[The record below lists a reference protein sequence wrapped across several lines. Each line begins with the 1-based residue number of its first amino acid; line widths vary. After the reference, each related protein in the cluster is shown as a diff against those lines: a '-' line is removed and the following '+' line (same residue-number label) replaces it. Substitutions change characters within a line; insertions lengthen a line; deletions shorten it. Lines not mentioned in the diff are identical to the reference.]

1 MVAPA
6 PPVRCPAAR
15 SPEGSQGARSRV
27 PAGAAP
33 SPLTEK
39 IRAYAPHADIG
50 LVEDAYAVAALAHGE
65 QKRENGDP
73 YITHPLAVADILA
86 GYRLDV
92 PSICTALLHDTV
104 EDTSATLPQIEKQ
117 FGATIA
123 GLVDGVTKLT
133 RLELQSDR
141 TKQAENFRKL
151 VLAMSRDI
159 RVLLVKLADR
169 LHNMRTLNYVAKAER
184 RIRIARETMDIYAPL
199 AARIG
204 MDAMKSE
211 LQTQVVRDS
220 RTRSLRHRPGA
231 PELFARS
238 GCRRH

>member
-6 PPVRCPAAR
+6 PPFRLAALAPEGTQGGAAR
-15 SPEGSQGARSRV
+15 SR
-27 PAGAAP
+27 PA
-33 SPLTEK
+33 SMPLTDK
-39 IRAYAPHADIG
+39 IRLYAPHADIG
-50 LVEDAYAVAALAHGE
+50 LVEEAYAVAAHAHGA
-65 QKRENGDP
+65 QTRDNGDP

-104 EDTSATLPQIEKQ
+104 EDTPATLAQIERQ

-169 LHNMRTLNYVAKAER
+169 LHN
-184 RIRIARETMDIYAPL
+184 
-199 AARIG
+199 AAR
-204 MDAMKSE
+204 A
-211 LQTQVVRDS
+211 S
-220 RTRSLRHRPGA
+220 RAKPWISTRRWPRASAWMP
-231 PELFARS
+231 
-238 GCRRH
+238 